1 MTARPDSNSQGY
13 NPMEHG
19 GFRPPE
25 TSTAPTAADMKLR
38 SDLEQIA
45 NENSPQAE
53 AASESPEQ
61 ERQLDDEFF
70 AQGEISARKLADG
83 TVYGSGDKDIERRFA
98 TEEDYSRRRAE
109 YDERQKAAGMNE
121 NIPVTDEIEA
131 GALVGTLPQSRVE
144 GEPDGEKTSAPEK
157 AESNAE
163 SEHALTLAGSIDT
176 YLQSPQ
182 FVAMQRLLM
191 NQPNLPP
198 GADRIAGDVQMLKT
212 NIVEIRGI
220 SQARGAGQAT
230 AAEQLQNQAQAEKNA
245 IERMERSLKDL
256 QQIFENL
263 STQKVAQQEMQPE
276 MQQEY
281 RKRATE
287 LEALTVDELQKFE
300 AQGPR

>member
-1 MTARPDSNSQGY
+1 MTARPDLNSQPY
-13 NPMEHG
+13 SMENG

-25 TSTAPTAADMKLR
+25 TSTAPTAADTKLR
-38 SDLEQIA
+38 SELKQIA
-45 NENSPQAE
+45 QENNPQAE

-109 YDERQKAAGMNE
+109 YDERQKAAGTNE

-131 GALVGTLPQSRVE
+131 GALVATVAQPRVE
-144 GEPDGEKTSAPEK
+144 GEPDGEKTTAPEK
-157 AESNAE
+157 AESAPE
-163 SEHALTLAGSIDT
+163 SEHAMTLAGSIDT

-182 FVAMQRLLM
+182 FVAMQSLLM

-245 IERMERSLKDL
+245 IERMGRSLKDL

-263 STQKVAQQEMQPE
+263 STQRVAQQGMQPE
-276 MQQEY
+276 MQQEF

-287 LEALTVDELQKFE
+287 LETLTVGELQKFE